1 MSVYVK
7 IEPKGLFKKKLTI
20 EEIATLKNLSY
31 GVPNENY
38 VLSPDK
44 IGEHTLLYDPNDL
57 ARGIEIWLENKDI
70 NLSLSLPTTEKEIEL
85 FYDLIQKICK
95 TLKTNHFLREE
106 ERVSPSDI
114 ERFITYDEE
123 ASRNALI
130 EMQNKLATDEYKNF
144 EIFGIMNPISIGS
157 QEATEINGSLEQF
170 ATFLNRLQQIDA
182 YYASPK
188 VYQKKD
194 ETLFGIY
201 FIGEEIV
208 SIIPKKPY
216 IIMNQIPNVNN
227 WYVFLP
233 GNHYISYQD
242 FIEHITPI
250 NTYDANHVIISLS
263 KKEIDQLIEK
273 FQTEI

>member
-1 MSVYVK
+1 MPVYVK
-7 IEPKGLFKKKLTI
+7 IEPKGLLKKKLTI

-38 VLSPDK
+38 VLSLGK
-44 IGEHTLLYDPNDL
+44 IGEHTLLYDPSEL
-57 ARGIEIWLENKDI
+57 ARGIEVWLENKDI
-70 NLSLSLPTTEKEIEL
+70 NLSLSLPTSKKEIAL
-85 FYDLIQKICK
+85 FYALIQKICK
-95 TLKTNHFLREE
+95 TLKINHFLREE
-106 ERVSPSDI
+106 ERVSSSNI
-114 ERFITYDEE
+114 EQFITYDEE
-123 ASRNALI
+123 ASRNALT

-144 EIFGIMNPISIGS
+144 EIFGILNPISIGS
-157 QEATEINGSLEQF
+157 QEATEINGSLENL

-216 IIMNQIPNVNN
+216 IILDQIPNVND